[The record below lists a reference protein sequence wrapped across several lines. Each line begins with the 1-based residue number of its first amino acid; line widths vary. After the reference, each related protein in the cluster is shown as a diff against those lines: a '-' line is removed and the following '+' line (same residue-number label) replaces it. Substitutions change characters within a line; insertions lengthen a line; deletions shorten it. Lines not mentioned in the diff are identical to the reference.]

1 MSKPLFKVSRQW
13 LPAFYAQKR
22 WDQAYQYLLAWS
34 ELSGQTKLSQPD
46 QTDCDD
52 KEDEHEVSSVC
63 PGFHF
68 PPNPGSDH

>member
-13 LPAFYAQKR
+13 LPTFYAQQR

-34 ELSGQTKLSQPD
+34 ELSLQAKLSQPD
-46 QTDCDD
+46 QTASDD
-52 KEDEHEVSSVC
+52 KEDKYEVSSVC

-68 PPNPGSDH
+68 PPNPGADH